1 MGRALVIKAEK
12 PSAAVAKAKEAEAAA
27 SAAAAAEKAKEA
39 EAAGFD
45 AKDYVVAVVNVDM
58 PPTYGDCGPTPGS
71 PAPSYKSDM
80 AGPAVPGSPAPSYK
94 SVDVPVTKDGKDEKV
109 DLEPVH
115 EKKESSA

>member
-1 MGRALVIKAEK
+1 MLFQ

-27 SAAAAAEKAKEA
+27 SAATAAAKAKEA

-58 PPTYGDCGPTPGS
+58 PPTYGDCAPGS

-80 AGPAVPGSPAPSYK
+80 AGPVVPGSPAPSYK
-94 SVDVPVTKDGKDEKV
+94 SVDIPVEK
-109 DLEPVH
+109 E
-115 EKKESSA
+115 EKGNNSKSNQIINQC